1 MYEVDAH
8 LKRLGIIL
16 PDVPT
21 PVAAYV
27 PYVMADHLVFVSGQ
41 LPSQDG
47 HLRFVGKIPTAVSV
61 ESGQEAAKLALIN
74 ALAVLHS
81 ACAGEWSKV
90 DRVVRLGV
98 FVQCGDDFTQ
108 QSTVANGASNLL
120 LEIFG
125 PAGRHA
131 RAAVGVNAL
140 PLGATVEVELVARL
154 K

>member
-1 MYEVDAH
+1 MSAIEAN
-8 LKRLGIIL
+8 LKRLGITL
-16 PDVPT
+16 PAAPN

-41 LPSQDG
+41 LPFQDG
-47 HLRFVGKIPTAVSV
+47 QLRFSGKIPTVVSV
-61 ESGQEAAKLALIN
+61 EQGQDAVKLALLN

-90 DRVVRLGV
+90 DRIVRLGV
-98 FVQCGDDFTQ
+98 FVQCAEDFTQ
-108 QSTVANGASNLL
+108 QSIVANGASNLL

-125 PAGRHA
+125 QAGRHA

-140 PLGATVEVELVARL
+140 PLGATVELELVARL
-154 K
+154 H

>member
-1 MYEVDAH
+1 MSQVEAN

-16 PDVPT
+16 PGVPT

-41 LPSQDG
+41 LPFQDG
-47 HLRFVGKIPTAVSV
+47 QLRFIGKIPTTLSM
-61 ESGQEAAKLALIN
+61 ENGQEAAKLALIN

-81 ACAGEWSKV
+81 ACAGAWSKV
-90 DRVVRLGV
+90 DSVVRLGV

-131 RAAVGVNAL
+131 RTAVGVNAL
-140 PLGATVEVELVARL
+140 PLGAAVEVELVARL

>member
-1 MYEVDAH
+1 MSEIEVN

-16 PDVPT
+16 PPVPT

-27 PYVMADHLVFVSGQ
+27 PYVVADQLVFVSGQ
-41 LPSQDG
+41 LPSQNG
-47 HLRFVGKIPTAVSV
+47 HLRFTGKIPTAVSV
-61 ESGQEAAKLALIN
+61 ENGQEAAKLALLN
-74 ALAVLHS
+74 ALAVLHQ

-98 FVQCGDDFTQ
+98 FVQCMDDFTQ

-125 PAGRHA
+125 QAGRHA